1 MMSQAWKF
9 GSSYTNLVLLFQR
22 IKKNPLLKLQEV
34 LDFSSVFARKGTTEK
49 KKIKFDSRV

>member
-9 GSSYTNLVLLFQR
+9 GSSYTNLLLLFQR

-49 KKIKFDSRV
+49 KKIKFDS